1 MRFKTFEW
9 DQTNIDHI
17 AEHSV
22 KTDEAEEA
30 CYNRPLV
37 FKTRQEKYCV
47 LGRSDSGRYLTVI
60 IFVHDKN
67 TVRVITARDMSG
79 SERQRFYRRQP

>member
-1 MRFKTFEW
+1 MRFHAFDW
-9 DQTNIDHI
+9 DHDNIDHI

-22 KTDEAEEA
+22 TTEEVEEA

-37 FKTRQEKYCV
+37 FRTRQEKYCV

-60 IFVHDKN
+60 I
-67 TVRVITARDMSG
+67 TVQDRNKIRVVTARDMSG
-79 SERQRFYRRQP
+79 SERQRFYRR